1 MTLAEKA
8 SQATL
13 GGHLREC
20 SICVCEFEMVR
31 LLQVL
36 EVLWLLSS
44 TMSTFFEVSKPPSC
58 CSRSGNG
65 PPEAADFIVQG
76 GLFAYAL
83 KTSINYRLLDRC
95 GLFKFQFAHLRLDF

>member
-44 TMSTFFEVSKPPSC
+44 TMSMSRVRPGYC
-58 CSRSGNG
+58 DICSRSGNG